1 MKDFSDFVFDIKKK
15 TNDLVNKV
23 EYSDTRLY
31 MPILDK
37 LDKNSRVRDWI
48 IEIVTNIH
56 QLETGRQFSA

>member
-1 MKDFSDFVFDIKKK
+1 MKDFSDFVFDLKKK
-15 TNDLVNKV
+15 TNGLVKKV

-56 QLETGRQFSA
+56 QLETGR